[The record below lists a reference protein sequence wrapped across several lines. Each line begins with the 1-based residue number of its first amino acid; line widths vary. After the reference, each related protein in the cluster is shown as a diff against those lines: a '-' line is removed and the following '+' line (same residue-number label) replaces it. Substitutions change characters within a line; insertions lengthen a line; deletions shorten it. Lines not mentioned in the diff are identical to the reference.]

1 MLRLA
6 SWRLVALVL
15 GGLAFVGM
23 TATQLPPIVATH
35 FGAGGVA
42 DGWMSRDGYTIFA
55 MLLTVL
61 LPLVVF
67 ASVGWLPYRC
77 ERFVNLPHRDV
88 WLAPPH
94 RAATLAWLRGF
105 GVGLAL
111 LMALLA
117 GGSMFVLLASQ
128 SLGALLIPVGLYAL
142 TISAML
148 WRALARLGE
157 QHIPRNTAWL
167 AALGATLFVLSDSLI
182 GINRFVV
189 AFDEARYAI
198 MITYW
203 LGQLGIAASAMQA
216 GNSSKKT

>member
-1 MLRLA
+1 MRWLVIAAVAALLFFYALFIDSTELRLLVKGIPVLA
-6 SWRLVALVL
+6 LFFWLRSAPEGPYRRWIGLGLLFSVAGDLLLEWPADLFVFGLSAFLLAHLCYLVAYCS
-15 GGLAFVGM
+15 
-23 TATQLPPIVATH
+23 
-35 FGAGGVA
+35 
-42 DGWMSRDGYTIFA
+42 DCRRFA
-55 MLLTVL
+55 
-61 LPLVVF
+61 P
-67 ASVGWLPYRC
+67 
-77 ERFVNLPHRDV
+77 
-88 WLAPPH
+88 
-94 RAATLAWLRGF
+94 
-105 GVGLAL
+105 LAL

-117 GGSMFVLLASQ
+117 GGSMFVLLAGQ

-148 WRALARLGE
+148 WRALARLGDR
-157 QHIPRNTAWL
+157 HIQRNTAWL